1 MHGFLNPP
9 LRGTALGVLLAS
21 VVCSSPGSTEPVAV
35 PSFELN
41 MTHVPIGSPI
51 EATFTF
57 FVLPNAV
64 IDEDYRV
71 FLHFLSDDGELIWAA
86 DHDPP
91 RPTTEWKPGGTIEY
105 TRTILVPPCSYR
117 GDTDVSMGLY
127 SMEDGTRLPLE
138 ADHAGQLAYHVGQL
152 SLLPS
157 TKHVRLLYRSGWH
170 ALEGDA
176 TCVRWRWSEKV
187 GVIVFD
193 NPQQDSRLYLNLDSG
208 EDWDDQP
215 RTLTVTVGDRLAAR
229 WRWSEKVG
237 VIVFDNPQ
245 QDSRL
250 YLNLDSGED
259 WDDQPRTLTV
269 TVGDRL
275 AARFEIV
282 PGNVVHEIPLSA
294 SLFGGSN
301 EVELR
306 LEVDRTFVPA
316 DLPHSDNLDAR
327 VLGVRVLGAYL
338 VGETR
343 EQRGQL

>member
-9 LRGTALGVLLAS
+9 LRAAALGVLLAS

-229 WRWSEKVG
+229 
-237 VIVFDNPQ
+237 
-245 QDSRL
+245 
-250 YLNLDSGED
+250 
-259 WDDQPRTLTV
+259 
-269 TVGDRL
+269 
-275 AARFEIV
+275 FEIV